1 MAQFVNKFLKVIGIG
16 GGNEAEE
23 VYEDDYENYGE
34 DGYTEDEAERML
46 YNGGLRIYATI
57 NSEMQDIIEKE
68 YEDNSNFNVSAQ
80 RVIGNTS

>member
-34 DGYTEDEAERML
+34 DGYTEEVEEADHGYQGEIARITYDERLADKDA
-46 YNGGLRIYATI
+46 GQGL
-57 NSEMQDIIEKE
+57 IE
-68 YEDNSNFNVSAQ
+68 Q
-80 RVIGNTS
+80 